1 MSEKLTQAE
10 LLADDDFMNT
20 LRDYSYDRYEKSGS
34 DEELL
39 ETFLEDYRSLNNNT
53 VGASRF
59 ITYASSL
66 LDEDYKDNLAKA
78 YNKVDQELEDFYAD
92 ESTTFAQKTGAAL
105 DYLYY
110 NVVDPIN
117 LLGFGAGKLVA
128 MNAARPLIRKAIQAS
143 LSSPALVGAGAGA
156 VTSGVASGAVDI
168 AAQEAEKS
176 IGARDEID
184 LKRTALTGVIGGVTG
199 GAFGALG
206 GREVAKRTKGILDS
220 VATPQDIA
228 SKQGLENIEVPDTGY
243 IGYYVT
249 SKGLDEVKDS
259 VTDVGRVI
267 GQEGK
272 TLQVIYSKYNDA
284 TGLVED
290 GPVKRISVDKL
301 KAVSEDAKRSYLSK
315 RDANSLLPLD
325 PTKVNEGKERLVEI
339 FGSREE
345 AELFSARLNE
355 EVFTRLRAGI
365 DDVVAKNPTL
375 KDIYNE
381 EDRVTTRVVKILEA
395 IDGSKEFDYSN
406 AVKSPIMQDFLR
418 SLGSQGILPEDFS
431 RILLAEAS
439 TMGRN
444 FRQLAEL
451 KKILGPNHKNKLQQF
466 GMELRKH
473 NESLDS
479 ESREVQTYLNE
490 VNKNQRDFNFGSA
503 IVDLF
508 RGVIVTGIPTTVRN
522 ILGSS
527 QKIAAQ
533 EGVKFLNAPID
544 LMFDVIEAR
553 MLGRPINKNVIER
566 LQSKYGSVQSAKE
579 TFQSSLLG
587 RLSQPADAIML
598 SQYLAKNFREIDRK
612 IFRALE
618 DFDDAFGSSVKNP
631 TRAQSVVLNLGK
643 GVRGLNYFNAKQDR
657 AFKSAGF
664 LASLDE
670 QIERKIKFGIDGFT
684 DKNLDTIEKIIKA
697 KRVDLLNDQM
707 IKKALRD
714 AYTLTFQERDA
725 GAEVEL
731 VGGLIT
737 KTQELL
743 NNTTVLKVPFPFPNF
758 MASSVAF
765 FYNRLPGTSFLKPL
779 IRSGKLIG
787 KAATG
792 KGGKAKRQRLEQL
805 ELEITKVKKSISRIK
820 KPKNREKRISDLKKL
835 TEERNSLS
843 SEFGGIA
850 EDARKL
856 RDGIR
861 ENVEGLAFLMSAYSL
876 RTMEGQE
883 GTRWYEFRRE
893 DGTILDLRPLF
904 PIVPFLYVAEVLK
917 RYNTLGLEKEKTTMA
932 EFDFPEGIPALPEIL
947 SPELLEAVTGTNV
960 RSGIIGKVLKANRNN
975 LQSDNPDD
983 QNRLAQSIGEI
994 VGYLASSVTIPGKL
1008 FPEMYASFSSDPET
1022 RRKADLRLRFT
1033 VKADDNWFMNAWN
1046 GLVSEFTRGF
1056 VKGESE
1062 AFGKRIPTQAK
1073 TTTANPYYTEAAP
1086 TRASPIEKYT
1096 QGTFVSGRRDPMES
1110 ALIEHDID
1118 PFKTRIYTSIA
1129 EYDNIVNRA
1138 LGDIADQNLSA
1149 VLGNNFR
1156 ELPFEAR
1163 QQRLLDFYT
1172 DAKKTA
1178 RAAVKQSYPI
1188 LTSLVNLRKKGYKK
1202 ISKAVKALNRPE
1214 IDLQYYDEKNPDN
1227 EAKNAEL
1234 RDLVSQLNAQI
1245 AFMEKK
1251 EKIQF
1256 PRLTGGQAEKSV
1268 RERLDKNLNPTLE
1281 VFKRNLPTTP
1291 DLKNEGGII
1300 SKKNL
1305 EFLKNYHDTVVREGR
1320 ERYEGDDTGPESVTT
1335 IRIVGLGIDDNEY
1348 ILPSYDPDTK
1358 QIMDAKEVVAK
1369 FFPAILDGQI
1379 EGYKSKEEAKED
1391 REKIYKSI
1399 LGFSEGGN
1407 IGRKGMSVLGHMAD
1421 PNYPMTTAEVESGKR
1436 SITDG
1441 RVLRAVPIAEY
1452 GTEAVK
1458 EMASG
1463 RNPTKAA
1470 EVAADLGRD
1479 KLTNRIKTFVKEMYD
1494 EPTRASKIAKEKF
1507 DFKQDNPAVWNADEG
1522 LKWLKSNQAY
1532 TLEKSGNKTLT
1543 GPISK
1548 QTAFLGTNVDMF
1560 LPTKM
1565 LKSMK
1570 GAAGERRF
1578 RGDSGYD
1585 HLKKQIGDDFDI
1597 DQKGNKVVVAV
1608 NQNGEGFVYEGN
1620 TRTAVADKLKIPY
1633 LRAEVRYLNG
1643 GELVDGPFSVKNL
1656 VKVAKT
1662 RKGAEKSIE
1671 FEKEYGDYIKENLN
1685 TRTKPYQ
1692 NIEEVM
1698 DEFKQFKTGGLMRR
1712 M

>member
-66 LDEDYKDNLAKA
+66 LDQDYKDNLAKA

-184 LKRTALTGVIGGVTG
+184 LKRTALTSGLGAVTG

-206 GREVAKRTKGILDS
+206 GREVAKRTKEILDS

-249 SKGLDEVKDS
+249 SKGIDEVKDS

-684 DKNLDTIEKIIKA
+684 DKNLDTIEKVIKA
-697 KRVDLLNDQM
+697 KRVDLLNDEM

-737 KTQELL
+737 EVQKML
-743 NNTTVLKVPFPFPNF
+743 NNSTIAKVPFPFPNF

-805 ELEITKVKKSISRIK
+805 ELEITKVKKSINRIK
-820 KPKNREKRISDLKKL
+820 KPKNREKRISDLRKL

-932 EFDFPEGIPALPEIL
+932 EFDFSGGFPALPEIL

-975 LQSDNPDD
+975 LQSDNPED
-983 QNRLAQSIGEI
+983 QNRVWQSLGEI

-1033 VKADDNWFMNAWN
+1033 IKADDNWFMNAWN

-1056 VKGESE
+1056 VKGESL
-1062 AFGKRIPTQAK
+1062 AFMEKDKTSRIPTQAK
-1073 TTTANPYYTEAAP
+1073 TTTADPYYTEAAP

-1118 PFKTRIYTSIA
+1118 PFKTRIYTSIS
-1129 EYDNIVNRA
+1129 EYDNIVNRT
-1138 LGDIADQNLSA
+1138 LGFITDQNLSA

-1156 ELPFEAR
+1156 ELPFEKR

-1172 DAKKTA
+1172 DAKKSA
-1178 RAAVKQSYPI
+1178 RAAVKSEYPI

-1202 ISKAVKALNRPE
+1202 ISKAIKALNRPKV
-1214 IDLQYYDEKNPDN
+1214 DLQYYDEKNPDN
-1227 EAKNAEL
+1227 QEKNAEL

-1245 AFMEKK
+1245 AFMEKREPFK
-1251 EKIQF
+1251 L
-1256 PRLTGGQAEKSV
+1256 PRIEEGQAQRAAESNL
-1268 RERLDKNLNPTLE
+1268 RGGNLNPTFD

-1291 DLKNEGGII
+1291 ALKNEGGII

-1391 REKIYKSI
+1391 REKIYKDI
-1399 LGFSEGGN
+1399 
-1407 IGRKGMSVLGHMAD
+1407 IGR
-1421 PNYPMTTAEVESGKR
+1421 
-1436 SITDG
+1436 
-1441 RVLRAVPIAEY
+1441 
-1452 GTEAVK
+1452 
-1458 EMASG
+1458 
-1463 RNPTKAA
+1463 
-1470 EVAADLGRD
+1470 
-1479 KLTNRIKTFVKEMYD
+1479 
-1494 EPTRASKIAKEKF
+1494 
-1507 DFKQDNPAVWNADEG
+1507 
-1522 LKWLKSNQAY
+1522 
-1532 TLEKSGNKTLT
+1532 
-1543 GPISK
+1543 
-1548 QTAFLGTNVDMF
+1548 
-1560 LPTKM
+1560 
-1565 LKSMK
+1565 
-1570 GAAGERRF
+1570 
-1578 RGDSGYD
+1578 
-1585 HLKKQIGDDFDI
+1585 
-1597 DQKGNKVVVAV
+1597 
-1608 NQNGEGFVYEGN
+1608 
-1620 TRTAVADKLKIPY
+1620 
-1633 LRAEVRYLNG
+1633 
-1643 GELVDGPFSVKNL
+1643 
-1656 VKVAKT
+1656 
-1662 RKGAEKSIE
+1662 
-1671 FEKEYGDYIKENLN
+1671 
-1685 TRTKPYQ
+1685 
-1692 NIEEVM
+1692 
-1698 DEFKQFKTGGLMRR
+1698 
-1712 M
+1712 